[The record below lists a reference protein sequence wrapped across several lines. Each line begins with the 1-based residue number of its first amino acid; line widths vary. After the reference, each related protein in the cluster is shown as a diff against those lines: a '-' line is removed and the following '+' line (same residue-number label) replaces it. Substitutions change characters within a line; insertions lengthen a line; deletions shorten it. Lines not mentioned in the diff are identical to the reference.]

1 MVLDSAFCRYKLI
14 SLLVEGALFHQEL
27 RFNMSLSV
35 SMSGL
40 EWGRGAKGW
49 SHWRELP
56 AGGIRA
62 SQGTFSSFLLR
73 RLILVFL

>member
-1 MVLDSAFCRYKLI
+1 
-14 SLLVEGALFHQEL
+14 
-27 RFNMSLSV
+27 MSLSV

-40 EWGRGAKGW
+40 GVGEGAKGW

-62 SQGTFSSFLLR
+62 SQGTFSSVKIKCLNQIMTVLLE
-73 RLILVFL
+73 FQTAA